1 MAAGDSIVGICNLGL
16 VNGLGQDPIAS
27 LTDNRK
33 AAIHCNLA
41 YDPTR
46 RAMLRAHPWDFA
58 TARAQISAS
67 ATAPA
72 FGFANAFQLP
82 ADFIRM
88 SAMGDDTNQEK
99 WKIEKGFLL
108 TDDSAPLDLVY
119 IYDCQDPAL
128 FDPLFVEALAYGI
141 AAELAIPITQD
152 KALKAAMEAKREEK
166 LASARTVSAQDNG
179 AADWDNDVML
189 RARN

>member
-58 TARAQISAS
+58 TARARLSAS
-67 ATAPA
+67 GHRA
-72 FGFANAFQLP
+72 GLRLRQRLP
-82 ADFIRM
+82 AAGGFHPHERDGRRYQSGKM
-88 SAMGDDTNQEK
+88 EDR
-99 WKIEKGFLL
+99 KGFL
-108 TDDSAPLDLVY
+108 
-119 IYDCQDPAL
+119 
-128 FDPLFVEALAYGI
+128 
-141 AAELAIPITQD
+141 
-152 KALKAAMEAKREEK
+152 
-166 LASARTVSAQDNG
+166 
-179 AADWDNDVML
+179 
-189 RARN
+189 